1 MKEAVDKGVFKGIK
15 IGRKNVVV
23 SHLQYADDTI
33 FFGKWN
39 KENAKALMC
48 ILNCFEQVSGLRV
61 NYNKSKLYGV
71 GVNEEELRDMA
82 RWMRCGVGEFLFT
95 YLGLSI
101 GDNMRRVGA
110 WDNVVEKLKNRLVDW
125 KAKSI
130 SFGGHLTLVK
140 LVLGS
145 LLLYYFS
152 MFCVPLSVIKQLE
165 R

>member
-110 WDNVVEKLKNRLVDW
+110 WDNVLTTVLLFDVLCSGKEKKKDRNLIKLNFSCESSQFGKNL
-125 KAKSI
+125 
-130 SFGGHLTLVK
+130 
-140 LVLGS
+140 
-145 LLLYYFS
+145 
-152 MFCVPLSVIKQLE
+152 
-165 R
+165 